1 MRITT
6 LLRKSNHNLWR
17 AKGRT
22 LLTMIGLVIGIIC
35 TLLTVGLNT
44 GVNDYIERQ
53 ISAVGGD
60 NILMVTP
67 HVGQSDSFPVEYKD
81 TQDSATEKSQQAQM
95 QAIMQGGA
103 SAKRTLLNEDD
114 IKEIEQVQ
122 GVESVQS
129 PSSPAIEYVR
139 YQNGDRYEFQVRTQI
154 DGLKTDDLAGGQVSN
169 DDGTPEVELDMA
181 WLDVFDGATVDDPG
195 AFVGKMITVGVKD
208 KGGIIKEFDAKVAGI
223 LNKNIINSG
232 GSVINT
238 AFIDTV
244 NQIKDVDLQK
254 KSYQMLF
261 ISGAKGATIDD
272 MEQVAER
279 IKNLRKDDA
288 QRFDVQTFK
297 DMLGSVLTVV
307 NLITIVLLCFAIIS
321 LFVSA
326 FGVASNML
334 VSVKSRER
342 EIGLMRSMGMGKFKV
357 FIMFSIESILIGIWS
372 SIVSVLVTF
381 SAATTVNH
389 YLEKNVME
397 DLTGFTVIELTPVNI
412 GFVVLS
418 IVFVTFI
425 AGAIPSVIAS
435 RKSPLE
441 ALRHE

>member
-1 MRITT
+1 
-6 LLRKSNHNLWR
+6 
-17 AKGRT
+17 
-22 LLTMIGLVIGIIC
+22 MIGLVIGIIC